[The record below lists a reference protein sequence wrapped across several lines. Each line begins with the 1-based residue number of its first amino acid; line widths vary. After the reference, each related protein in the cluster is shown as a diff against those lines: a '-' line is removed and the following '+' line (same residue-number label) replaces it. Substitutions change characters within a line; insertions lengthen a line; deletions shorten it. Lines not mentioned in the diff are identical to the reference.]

1 MNATIPSI
9 IILQEEVPFGQN
21 WAKYEH
27 FFSVSFKSYDHLA
40 KITPFLLLSKL
51 AKGQKNDILELNFYQ
66 KSIQLELFFKVVF
79 QKKYISMKN
88 NPKKCFTSQNFDSN
102 RYRLT
107 HPSYF
112 GTRFFFPPKLPT
124 VFGYLIPLRDHNF
137 VKSTYWWHFA

>member
-79 QKKYISMKN
+79 QKKIFPWKITKN
-88 NPKKCFTSQNFDSN
+88 NASHPKI
-102 RYRLT
+102 LT
-107 HPSYF
+107 LI
-112 GTRFFFPPKLPT
+112 GTVLRTPPILALGFFFPPKLPT
-124 VFGYLIPLRDHNF
+124 VFGYLIPLRDHKL
-137 VKSTYWWHFA
+137 VKSSYWWHFA